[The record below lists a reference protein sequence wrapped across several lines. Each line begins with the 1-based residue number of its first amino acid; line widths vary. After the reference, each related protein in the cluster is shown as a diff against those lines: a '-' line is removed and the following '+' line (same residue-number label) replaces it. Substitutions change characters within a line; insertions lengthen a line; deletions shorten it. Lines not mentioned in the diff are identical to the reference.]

1 MKVSDAI
8 ADLHVRELK
17 RMYRIADK
25 KNGEILEHNPYKKPS
40 SKQYKDKIYKYLLEQ
55 GFSQEECVEI
65 FNKA

>member
-17 RMYRIADK
+17 RMYRIANK
-25 KNGEILEHNPYKKPS
+25 KDEESLKRNPYKVPS

-55 GFSQEECVEI
+55 GFSQEECVEV